1 MMLPN
6 RNPSVPPVPAIAPM
20 PPDLVLSANDDY
32 GTPPHTDYD
41 LHPLRVDSLD
51 HYAVLDDQKERFS
64 VR

>member
-6 RNPSVPPVPAIAPM
+6 SRPSVSSAPM
-20 PPDLVLSANDDY
+20 LAPISPAVVLPTDDNAH
-32 GTPPHTDYD
+32 PLHTDYD
-41 LHPLRVDSLD
+41 LQPLRVDGLD